1 MMKAQNIK
9 VFVKG
14 AVIGGSMLLP
24 GLSGGTLAILL
35 RIYDKLIRAVSDI
48 TKKTEMKRNLIFL
61 GVFSL
66 GGLIGA
72 ICFSH
77 ILSSVLSLWGFYLSF
92 LFMGAVIGTVPII
105 YKQSGAD
112 RLSLKDVLSTAI
124 GVAIS
129 VSINL
134 IPKDLMDISGIN
146 SFSEFLLLFI
156 AGIFIAVA
164 LILPGISVSYTLLIL
179 GIYQRV
185 IDAIKNLGVLYI
197 LPVAFGCVV
206 GILGFTRLLDFLM
219 TKYTRTVYMIISGF
233 VISCVPRIFPGLPA
247 GTGYLIAIPL
257 MLIGFW
263 TVYSVAGKAQK
274 KTV

>member
-1 MMKAQNIK
+1 MKKSHNIK
-9 VFVKG
+9 VFAKG

-35 RIYDKLIRAVSDI
+35 GIYDKLIKSVSDI
-48 TKKTEMKRNLIFL
+48 TKRIDIKRNLLFL
-61 GVFSL
+61 CIFSL

-72 ICFSH
+72 ISFSH

-92 LFMGAVIGTVPII
+92 LFMGAVIGTVPVI

-124 GVAIS
+124 GVMLS

-134 IPKDLMDISGIN
+134 IPENVMNISDIN

-156 AGIFIAVA
+156 AGIFIAIA

-185 IDAIKNLGVLYI
+185 IDAVKNLDILYI
-197 LPVAFGCVV
+197 LPIAFGCVV
-206 GILGFTRLLDFLM
+206 GILGFTRLLDYLM
-219 TKYTRTVYMIISGF
+219 TKFTRSVYMIISGF
-233 VISCVPRIFPGLPA
+233 VISCIPRIFPGLPT
-247 GTGYLIAIPL
+247 GVGYLIAIPL
-257 MLIGFW
+257 LIVGFW
-263 TVYSVAGKAQK
+263 VVYSVAGKAQK
-274 KTV
+274 NFV

>member
-1 MMKAQNIK
+1 MKKAQNIK

-35 RIYDKLIRAVSDI
+35 GIYDKLIKAVSDI
-48 TKKTEMKRNLIFL
+48 TKKTEIKRNLLFL
-61 GVFSL
+61 GIFTL

-72 ICFSH
+72 ISFSH

-112 RLSLKDVLSTAI
+112 RISLKDVLFTAI

-129 VSINL
+129 ISINL
-134 IPKDLMDISGIN
+134 IPENLMNVSDIN
-146 SFSEFLLLFI
+146 SFSEFLLLFL
-156 AGIFIAVA
+156 AGLFIAVA

-185 IDAIKNLGVLYI
+185 IDAVKNLDILYI
-197 LPVAFGCVV
+197 LPIAFGCVV
-206 GILGFTRLLDFLM
+206 GILGFTRLLDYLM
-219 TKYTRTVYMIISGF
+219 TKFTRSVYMIISGF
-233 VISCVPRIFPGLPA
+233 VISCIPRIFPGLPTGA
-247 GTGYLIAIPL
+247 GYLIATPL
-257 MLIGFW
+257 LIVGFW
-263 TVYSVAGKAQK
+263 VVYSVAGRAQK
-274 KTV
+274 RVA

>member
-1 MMKAQNIK
+1 MKMTHNIK

-48 TKKTEMKRNLIFL
+48 TKKTEIKRNFIFL
-61 GVFSL
+61 GIFSL
-66 GGLIGA
+66 GGLIGV

-112 RLSLKDVLSTAI
+112 RISLKDVLFTAV
-124 GVAIS
+124 GVTIS

-134 IPKDLMDISGIN
+134 IPENLMNFSGIN
-146 SFSEFLLLFI
+146 SFSEFLLLFL
-156 AGIFIAVA
+156 AGLFIAIA

-185 IDAIKNLGVLYI
+185 IDAVKNLDILYI
-197 LPVAFGCVV
+197 LPIAFGCVV
-206 GILGFTRLLDFLM
+206 GILGFTRLLDYLM
-219 TKYTRTVYMIISGF
+219 TKFTRSVYMIISGF
-233 VISCVPRIFPGLPA
+233 VISCIPRIFPGLPTGA
-247 GTGYLIAIPL
+247 GYLIAIPL
-257 MLIGFW
+257 LIVGFW
-263 TVYSVAGKAQK
+263 IVYSVAGRAQK
-274 KTV
+274 RVA